1 MRTHKYL
8 LAIFLLLNFTSVF
21 AFGSMY
27 SQSEFERNVEKG
39 GVVLLHIHADW
50 CSTCRAQ
57 DKILKSLMDNNN
69 YPGLTIMEINFDTQ
83 KDLLKKYNVRY
94 QSTLV
99 LFRANKELG
108 SLTAKRNISAI
119 RSLLDKSK

>member
-1 MRTHKYL
+1 MRINKY
-8 LAIFLLLNFTSVF
+8 FLTILMLLNSSSIL
-21 AFGSMY
+21 AFGNAF
-27 SQSEFERNVEKG
+27 SQNEFDRTVEKG

-99 LFRANKELG
+99 LFKGNKELG

-119 RSLLDKSK
+119 TSLLDKLK

>member
-8 LAIFLLLNFTSVF
+8 LAIFILLNFTSVF

-99 LFRANKELG
+99 LFRGNKELG

-119 RSLLDKSK
+119 RALLDKSQ

>member
-1 MRTHKYL
+1 MRINKY
-8 LAIFLLLNFTSVF
+8 FLTILMLLNSSSIL
-21 AFGSMY
+21 AFGNAF
-27 SQSEFERNVEKG
+27 SQNEFDRTVEKG

-83 KDLLKKYNVRY
+83 KDLLKKYN
-94 QSTLV
+94 
-99 LFRANKELG
+99 LG
-108 SLTAKRNISAI
+108 GA
-119 RSLLDKSK
+119 